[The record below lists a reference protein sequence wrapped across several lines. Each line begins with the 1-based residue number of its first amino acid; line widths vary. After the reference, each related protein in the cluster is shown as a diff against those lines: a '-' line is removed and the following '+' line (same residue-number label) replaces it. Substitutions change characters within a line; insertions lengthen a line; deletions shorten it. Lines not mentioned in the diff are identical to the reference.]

1 LRDYWLGVFSASLA
15 RSGVF
20 KEPECAAI
28 RLKRPF
34 IGKDSQF
41 FGGYAKDGQEYSA
54 FKPCGS
60 EGERKFWPEV
70 SQLDFSVFTVLLS

>member
-1 LRDYWLGVFSASLA
+1 LA
-15 RSGVF
+15 RSGEF

-41 FGGYAKDGQEYSA
+41 FGGCAKDGQENSA
-54 FKPCGS
+54 FKPVEVKVKENSGLKVS
-60 EGERKFWPEV
+60 ELV
-70 SQLDFSVFTVLLS
+70 FSVFTVLLS